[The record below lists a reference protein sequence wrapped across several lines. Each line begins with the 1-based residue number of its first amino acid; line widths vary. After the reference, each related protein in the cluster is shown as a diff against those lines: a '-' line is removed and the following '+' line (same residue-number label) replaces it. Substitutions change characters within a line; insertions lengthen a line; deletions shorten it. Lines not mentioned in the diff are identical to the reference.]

1 MEEQDLRSILSTN
14 IKRYRGLQGWSQAVL
29 AEKLDL
35 STNFLADIET
45 GKSWVSSLTLVKLAN
60 VLEIEVYELFRPDG
74 EANTET
80 KELMIRFVKDIS
92 VSFNQS
98 LNMKLRKLIFDGPLK
113 PLSLKSQSKAK
124 RTISANWL

>member
-1 MEEQDLRSILSTN
+1 MMEEHDLRGILSAN
-14 IKRYRGLQGWSQAVL
+14 IKRYRGLRGWSQAIL

-60 VLEIEVYELFRPDG
+60 VLEIEVYELFRPDE

-80 KELMIRFVKDIS
+80 KELMTRFVKDIS
-92 VSFNQS
+92 VTFNQS
-98 LNMKLRKLIFDGPLK
+98 LGKL
-113 PLSLKSQSKAK
+113 SKK
-124 RTISANWL
+124 YIT